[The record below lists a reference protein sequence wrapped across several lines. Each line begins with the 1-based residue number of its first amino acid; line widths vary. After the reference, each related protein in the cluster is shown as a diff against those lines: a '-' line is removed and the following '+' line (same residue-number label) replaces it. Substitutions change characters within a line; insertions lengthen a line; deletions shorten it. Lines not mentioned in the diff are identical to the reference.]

1 MELLTKYYVNLSD
14 GKEIIK
20 ENFTNWKS
28 GNEII
33 DNFIQEKQLKYAAN
47 DFLFE
52 WIPYNEFINIKE
64 IGDNCLTTAIWKNG
78 PLHYHNEDSISGWT
92 RKSYEKV
99 VLRFLYDIQN
109 INNES
114 INKIE
119 SYINDCEK
127 LSCTFHYGISQNPDT
142 KDYILVFNDSYFT
155 CYCEKCGYDI
165 ECCKQCRIDQLK
177 NNFIN
182 WTSGNIKLDDFIQKM
197 QSKINNYD
205 DVIFEWIPYNKFIEI
220 KERGDNCMTTA
231 IWKDGPLYYD
241 KHANEYTRNLI
252 YEKVVLRFLYDSQDI
267 NDEFLNMVES
277 YLYDNKDYKNYGIS
291 QNPDT
296 KVYILVFNYDYF
308 VCYCGKCGHKFK
320 YSDKLCDQCQI
331 DQLRNNFTNWTSE
344 NEKLDNFIQNTQL
357 KINRND
363 VPFEWIPYNEFI
375 DIKQMGDDCLTTAI
389 WKDGPLHYD
398 KYEKKYLRNSTYE
411 KVVLRSLYGS
421 QKINDEFLNMV
432 ESYLYDNK
440 INKNYGITQ
449 NSDTKVYILV
459 FNNKYLDC
467 YCEKCGNTYEKDI
480 SGNDIKW
487 CKLCQMDQLKTNFT
501 NWTSGNVKLDKFIQ
515 NIQLKINK
523 HSDVIFEWISY
534 NEFTEI
540 KGIDIENEF
549 AMAIWKDG
557 PLIFTGK
564 RIMTK
569 ESYKKVVL
577 KYLHNLQDITDEFL
591 NKVESYFNNKRVYG
605 ISQNPDTKVYILV
618 FNNEYFGK
626 DYCEKCYNNYENG
639 DYYCK
644 PCQISYFENNFS
656 NWTSENEKIDNF
668 IKKNQ
673 LKISKYSD
681 TVFEWISY
689 NRFTSINE
697 TENSGFATAMW
708 KDGPLFYNTLDRK
721 YKRKLNEKV
730 FLKYLYNPQN
740 IINEIMYLMEG
751 SYGLSQNPNTKDFII
766 LVFPLKYYCENC
778 GEKYNNRFEIDSR
791 SCLSCQIKRE
801 DEKIRDLIQDAR
813 LNIDYNSESIIFE
826 WIPYNQFSDIK
837 EIGKGGFSTV
847 YSAIW
852 KDGLLYYERHEYGG
866 EWKRKSNTRVALKCL
881 HNSHNSLTEFINEVK
896 AYPNQKLE
904 NILKLYGI
912 SQNPDTKDYVM
923 ILEYAEGGNFNN
935 YLNKNYENFNWFNGI
950 EVLVNII
957 GGLSKIHQKQMVH
970 RDFHIGNIL
979 FTKEYSSYYAC
990 ISDLGLCKKIDDVDK
1005 TNIYGVMPYV
1015 APEVL
1020 GGKLY
1025 TRAADIYSFGMI
1037 MYVVATGRQPFADRA
1052 HDEVLA
1058 LNIYNG
1064 IRPEINEKIAPKC
1077 YIDIMKRCW
1086 DPNPDNRPT
1095 SIELK
1100 DIVESFHNSLNQ
1112 NFQKKEQKYYEIEE
1126 QFKKTQEYRKAN
1138 FLSIKNGQTITHTQA
1153 IYSSRLLNPFTKNL
1167 SKYYN
1172 IDNNTV
1178 EITDFTK

>member
-165 ECCKQCRIDQLK
+165 ECCKQ
-177 NNFIN
+177 
-182 WTSGNIKLDDFIQKM
+182 S
-197 QSKINNYD
+197 
-205 DVIFEWIPYNKFIEI
+205 
-220 KERGDNCMTTA
+220 

-605 ISQNPDTKVYILV
+605 ISQNPDTKVYIL
-618 FNNEYFGK
+618 
-626 DYCEKCYNNYENG
+626 
-639 DYYCK
+639 
-644 PCQISYFENNFS
+644 
-656 NWTSENEKIDNF
+656 
-668 IKKNQ
+668 
-673 LKISKYSD
+673 YSD

-923 ILEYAEGGNFNN
+923 ILEYAE
-935 YLNKNYENFNWFNGI
+935 
-950 EVLVNII
+950 
-957 GGLSKIHQKQMVH
+957 
-970 RDFHIGNIL
+970 
-979 FTKEYSSYYAC
+979 
-990 ISDLGLCKKIDDVDK
+990 
-1005 TNIYGVMPYV
+1005 